1 MVNFKKLKKLINE
14 YEEYS
19 DREIRDFY
27 ARLFYI
33 AKQEMC
39 LTQTKL
45 NEVNTNG

>member
-1 MVNFKKLKKLINE
+1 MVNFKKLKALINE
-14 YEEYS
+14 YQDMS
-19 DREIRDFY
+19 DKEIRDFY

-45 NEVNTNG
+45 NEVMNNG